1 MTGWHRHW
9 LIPAY
14 LFLCLLLGGAS
25 AAGLWANALL
35 QLLALPILFWAITGR
50 DAQPLAQPGRQLIAI
65 VGLGLLLFVIQL
77 VPLPPSMWTATPG
90 RDGVHEAF
98 RLIGQPLP
106 WLPMS
111 LSPYDTLA
119 SLLWLLPALALL
131 LVLLRRGVHEP
142 ARLAWVIIGVM
153 AISVLVGAMQV
164 TGQNNSFWYLYRT
177 TNYGVTVG
185 FFANANHM
193 ATLLVVSLPFIAA
206 LYSTALRKNRNA
218 ANPGPLFVILVSTLL
233 LVAVG
238 LVINGSLAGLGL
250 MLPVAIASGLMLLN
264 RSSLPRWT
272 VPLLALTTAASV
284 ATVLSGWFDN
294 NLIGAAASGSAESR
308 HTSFRTTFEAA
319 MDYFPVGSGIG
330 TFASVYRMY
339 EDPEQVTTTYM
350 NHAHSDYLEILLETG
365 ILGIF
370 VVLLFVLWWVR
381 QTKLIWR
388 SGESNP
394 LARAATI
401 ASGAILAHSLVDY
414 PLRTVAIAAIFAVC
428 CALMA
433 SLAVRAGRSAPGAN
447 NRAARHLTA
456 D

>member
-1 MTGWHRHW
+1 MTGWYRHW

-14 LFLCLLLGGAS
+14 FFLCLLLGGAS

-35 QLLALPILFWAITGR
+35 QLLALPILLWAVTAR
-50 DAQPLAQPGRQLIAI
+50 DVQPLGQPGRQLLSI
-65 VGLGLLLFVIQL
+65 VGFGLLLFVIQL
-77 VPLPPSMWTATPG
+77 VPLPPNIWVAMPG
-90 RDGVHEAF
+90 RDHVHETF

-106 WLPMS
+106 WLPIS
-111 LSPYDTLA
+111 LSPYDTIA

-131 LVLLRRGVHEP
+131 LALLRRGVREP
-142 ARLAWVIIGVM
+142 ARLAWVIIAVM
-153 AISVLVGAMQV
+153 AVSVLVGAMQV
-164 TGQNNSFWYLYRT
+164 TGQNDSFWYLYRI

-206 LYSTALRKNRNA
+206 LYATARRKNRNA
-218 ANPGPLFVILVSTLL
+218 ANHGPLFVILVSTLL

-250 MLPVAIASGLMLLN
+250 MLPVAIASTLMLLD
-264 RSSLPRWT
+264 RSRLPRWT
-272 VPLLALTTAASV
+272 VPLLALVTAASV

-294 NLIGAAASGSAESR
+294 NLIGAAASGGAESR
-308 HTSFRTTFEAA
+308 QTSFRTTFQAA
-319 MDYFPVGSGIG
+319 MDYFPFGSGIG

-339 EDPEQVTTTYM
+339 EDPEQITTTYM
-350 NHAHSDYLEILLETG
+350 NHAHSDYLEIFLETG
-365 ILGIF
+365 LLGIF
-370 VVLLFVLWWVR
+370 VVLLFVLWWAR

-388 SGESNP
+388 SGETNP

-401 ASGAILAHSLVDY
+401 ASGAILAHSAVDY
-414 PLRTVAIAAIFAVC
+414 PLRTVAISAIFAVC
-428 CALMA
+428 CALMS
-433 SLAVRAGRSAPGAN
+433 SLTVRAGRSAPGTS